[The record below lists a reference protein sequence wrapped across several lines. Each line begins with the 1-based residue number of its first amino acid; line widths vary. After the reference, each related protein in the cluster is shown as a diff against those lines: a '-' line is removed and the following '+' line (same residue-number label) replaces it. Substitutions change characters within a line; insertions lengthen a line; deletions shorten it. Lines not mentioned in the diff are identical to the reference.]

1 MGRDGADSRGV
12 PFFQSS
18 NPTEIIGDVQ
28 WEMSIVP
35 EQLPVPRFCQLC
47 GGALAERYV
56 EAEKRSRF
64 ECTSCGFIHYLNAR
78 VVASLV
84 VSHNGRV
91 LLQQRS
97 YEPRAG
103 FWTFPGGF
111 LEIGETPRDGAR
123 RETLEEVGLDVE
135 PLSLLGVYARP
146 HVGIVL
152 VTYEGEAADDAA
164 YVADE
169 ESSHV
174 QWFAPNEIPWDDL
187 AFETTAAAL
196 RDWIARRE
204 GDNA

>member
-1 MGRDGADSRGV
+1 M

-18 NPTEIIGDVQ
+18 NPIEFISFVQ
-28 WEMSIVP
+28 RGMSSVP
-35 EQLPVPRFCQLC
+35 EQLPKPRFCQLC
-47 GGALAERYV
+47 GGNLAERYV
-56 EAEKRSRF
+56 EAEKRTRF
-64 ECTSCGFIHYLNAR
+64 ECDACGFIHYLNPR
-78 VVASLV
+78 VVAAMV
-84 VSHNGRV
+84 VSHDGHV

-111 LEIGETPRDGAR
+111 LEMGETPKDGAR

-135 PLSLLGVYARP
+135 PRGLLGVYARP

-152 VTYEGEAADDAA
+152 VTYEGEASGDAA

-169 ESSHV
+169 ESSSV
-174 QWFAPNEIPWDDL
+174 QWFAPGDIPWDDL

-204 GDNA
+204 EGTA